1 MRRESYTYRSTVP
14 VVRADMTL
22 WTRGSTYPSADIHVI
37 DLPFWI
43 NLPKD
48 LPASFYAGAGS
59 RSGTISYGIE
69 VVADRR
75 GLFRSNRRIGQMICV
90 LPSASPENVERAS
103 LLRLGVVDAWTSADQ
118 SEKIRRKLWGEY
130 SDVNAR
136 VRTANIPQTR
146 VTSDALQSL
155 S

>member
-1 MRRESYTYRSTVP
+1 
-14 VVRADMTL
+14 
-22 WTRGSTYPSADIHVI
+22 
-37 DLPFWI
+37 
-43 NLPKD
+43 
-48 LPASFYAGAGS
+48 
-59 RSGTISYGIE
+59 
-69 VVADRR
+69 
-75 GLFRSNRRIGQMICV
+75 MIRV